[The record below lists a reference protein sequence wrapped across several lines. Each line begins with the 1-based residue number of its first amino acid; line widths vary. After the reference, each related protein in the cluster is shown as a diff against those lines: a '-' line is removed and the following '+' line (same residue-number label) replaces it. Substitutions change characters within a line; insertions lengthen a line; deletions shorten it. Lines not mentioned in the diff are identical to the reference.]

1 MRTGE
6 DEALAALGEYQ
17 LPQLVQLWL
26 KADPLALHALAALQV
41 LVWQGRAQRRQ
52 VSFFPFSGFRFQGL
66 GFWVWCLGLVFG
78 IEGLCCE
85 PSCFCARPLLVS
97 TWLPS

>member
-41 LVWQGRAQRRQ
+41 LVWQGRVQRRQ
-52 VSFFPFSGFRFQGL
+52 VSFFPFRVSVSGFR
-66 GFWVWCLGLVFG
+66 V
-78 IEGLCCE
+78 
-85 PSCFCARPLLVS
+85 
-97 TWLPS
+97 